1 MPGGPAPPLPDPEGP
16 AMPTLLALDVGT
28 SGTKAALIAADGSIL
43 GSAFEPYPTRYPRP
57 LWAEQDPAE
66 WWAAVAVATR
76 AVMQRAGARPAE
88 LLGLSFSTQML
99 NTIPVDA
106 RGVPLR
112 PAISWLDGRAVEE
125 ARWVMRRLGGPGIFA
140 LIVGAALTGKDLLPK
155 FVWLKRNEPEIYR
168 RADALYDASS
178 YLLHR
183 ATGRRVAEWSVAS
196 VTGLFNLKSKTWDT
210 GLMRFFGLDPAK
222 FPELVHACERVG
234 GLTAEAAGELGL
246 LPGTPV
252 FAGAG
257 DAQCAAVGSGAV
269 GESAGHL
276 CLGTSGFVGVIT
288 SRRTTGRRGI
298 ATIQSADRGR
308 LLLIAETETCGACL
322 KWAAQQLY
330 GLEPQDSA
338 YAHMDA
344 RVAAEAPG
352 AGGLLFTPWMYGER
366 APVSDERLRASFVNL
381 GANHTR
387 DQMARAIY
395 EGVAYN
401 LRWILESI
409 EQLYGFRPDPLRVIG
424 GGARGLPWLQ
434 IVADVSGRTLEAL
447 PHPQE
452 SAAIGAALIGAVG
465 AGVYPSI
472 EATRAVI
479 QPGAVVSSDPS
490 RRPLYDELYHA
501 FRRLYGALRDLHH
514 QLNRPPEAPGA

>member
-1 MPGGPAPPLPDPEGP
+1 MS
-16 AMPTLLALDVGT
+16 TLLAFDVGT
-28 SGTKAALIAADGSIL
+28 SGTKAALIEADGTIL
-43 GSAFEPYPTRYPRP
+43 ATAFRPYPTHYPRP
-57 LWAEQDPAE
+57 LWAEQDPAD
-66 WWAAVAVATR
+66 WWQAVVATT
-76 AVMQRAGARPAE
+76 AEVMQAARARPAD

-106 RGVPLR
+106 QGTPLR
-112 PAISWLDGRAVEE
+112 TCISWLDGRAVDE
-125 ARWVMRRLGGPGIFA
+125 ARWVMRRLGGPGVFA
-140 LIVGAALTGKDLLPK
+140 LIVGSALTGKDLLPK
-155 FVWLKRNEPEIYR
+155 YVWLKRNEPEVYR
-168 RADALYDASS
+168 RAHALYDASS
-178 YLLHR
+178 YLLQR

-196 VTGLFNLKSKTWDT
+196 VTGLFNLKSKTWDK
-210 GLMRFFGLDPAK
+210 GLIRFFGLDPAK
-222 FPELVHACERVG
+222 FPELVHASERVG
-234 GLTAEAAGELGL
+234 GLTPEAAGQLGL

-252 FAGAG
+252 YAGAG

-298 ATIQSADRGR
+298 ATIQSADRQR

-344 RVAAEAPG
+344 EVAVVAPG
-352 AGGLLFTPWMYGER
+352 AGRLLFTPWMYGER

-381 GANHTR
+381 GANHSRSQLT
-387 DQMARAIY
+387 RAIY

-434 IVADVSGRTLEAL
+434 IVADVTGRTLEAM
-447 PHPQE
+447 PRPQE
-452 SAAIGAALIGAVG
+452 AAAIGAALIGAVG

-479 QPGAVVSSDPS
+479 QPGAVVRPEPS
-490 RRPLYDELYHA
+490 HKPLYDELYAA
-501 FRRLYGALRDLHH
+501 FRRLYGALRDLHRD
-514 QLNRPPEAPGA
+514 LNRPPGAAGA